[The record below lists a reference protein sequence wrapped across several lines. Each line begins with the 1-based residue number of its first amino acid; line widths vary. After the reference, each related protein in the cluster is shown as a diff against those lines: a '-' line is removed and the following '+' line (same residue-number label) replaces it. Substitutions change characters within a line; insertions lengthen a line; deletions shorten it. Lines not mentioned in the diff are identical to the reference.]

1 MSSERPPLPTPDV
14 PFPKGIDKKCAP
26 NAEAELV
33 NKNPFKAGTW
43 AHTDYEEGFAD
54 AAAGR
59 EYRWLDPAYG
69 FGYADAHVGTLSRQR
84 RAQEEANQGVNRNP
98 YEQSSWGFK
107 NYEEGF
113 ADAQRDLDPQT
124 DEFAYINGWTDG
136 YRHKAFPNGRK
147 LD

>member
-1 MSSERPPLPTPDV
+1 VQFREGV
-14 PFPKGIDKKCAP
+14 DKSGAP
-26 NAEAELV
+26 NAELEPV
-33 NKNPFKAGTW
+33 NKNPFRAGAW

-69 FGYADAHVGTLSRQR
+69 FGYADAHVGTLTRQR
-84 RAQEEANQGVNRNP
+84 RAHEEAERGVNRNP

-107 NYEEGF
+107 NYEKGF
-113 ADAQRDLDPQT
+113 ADAQNDLDPQT

-136 YRHKAFPNGRK
+136 YRPKAFSNGRQ